1 MNPNETCFNVLG
13 NEIVFPTQYFHYNW
27 ISYSYMVT
35 YRDGHGC
42 MLRELDMSHLAYT
55 DCESVTNI
63 YSIRPAIWL
72 YQLWLNFLLKLKLTI
87 FTFDRQQEM
96 LVQSVTNSH
105 WSLIRRHKIS
115 RRSLELFNTK
125 SIDFKKWN
133 VELAPIFCYPI
144 CSLKLWRWLIV
155 GVSAILLFL
164 SFRFFFS
171 RSWQKRRPLLPSS
184 NYNLQYIPFI
194 VTTYSAHVVFKCNA
208 FTNRIGVCYQVC
220 YCTPCQ
226 IYLNYSTRLHST
238 YIKRWGFYGLIIGD
252 QRAQTCCISI
262 NFLRKF
268 WSGSVE
274 ESLSGPPILS

>member
-1 MNPNETCFNVLG
+1 MHLTANKKCWCNQLPTAIRLWSGGTKSRAAVLNYSIPKVLTLKNE
-13 NEIVFPTQYFHYNW
+13 
-27 ISYSYMVT
+27 
-35 YRDGHGC
+35 
-42 MLRELDMSHLAYT
+42 MLSSHPS
-55 DCESVTNI
+55 SVT
-63 YSIRPAIWL
+63 
-72 YQLWLNFLLKLKLTI
+72 QFVLWNFDVDL
-87 FTFDRQQEM
+87 
-96 LVQSVTNSH
+96 S
-105 WSLIRRHKIS
+105 W
-115 RRSLELFNTK
+115 
-125 SIDFKKWN
+125 
-133 VELAPIFCYPI
+133 
-144 CSLKLWRWLIV
+144 
-155 GVSAILLFL
+155 VSQP
-164 SFRFFFS
+164 SSSSYRFVFFS
-171 RSWQKRRPLLPSS
+171 RSWQKQRPLLPSS

>member
-155 GVSAILLFL
+155 SVSAILLFL
-164 SFRFFFS
+164 SFRFFFTQLAKTAPS
-171 RSWQKRRPLLPSS
+171 PSLLQ
-184 NYNLQYIPFI
+184 LQFTIHPFHRHYI
-194 VTTYSAHVVFKCNA
+194 
-208 FTNRIGVCYQVC
+208 
-220 YCTPCQ
+220 
-226 IYLNYSTRLHST
+226 NYSTRLHST